1 MLNLNLNLLM
11 VFNRKLSRLNRSL
24 FRGFPVLC
32 RIDDEV
38 VINTDFLEIGG
49 MVISPQH
56 VSPSYQPIDAL
67 NIVDIEE
74 GKDALSPEQLSLS
87 QEQLLHSSRERVMIV
102 KIPDDRSSGSMFV
115 VRTPDGITRTVSIL
129 FYCFLVTCLTP

>member
-74 GKDALSPEQLSLS
+74 GKDALSPEQL
-87 QEQLLHSSRERVMIV
+87 LHSSRERVMIV
-102 KIPDDRSSGSMFV
+102 KLPDDRSSGSMFV
-115 VRTPDGITRTVSIL
+115 VRTPDGVTRTVSIL
-129 FYCFLVTCLTP
+129 LYCFLVTCLTP